1 MKKEKLKDQLGSG
14 FSRFRFL
21 QVGGYIQGSGI
32 SRKGD
37 IYKVQSS
44 PGKGD
49 TYKVQGSPGK
59 EIQGVPRNMTVA
71 RRNESHSFKNY
82 TCESSLTTEYH

>member
-14 FSRFRFL
+14 FSWFRFL
-21 QVGGYIQGSGI
+21 QVGGYIQGSGF

-59 EIQGVPRNMTVA
+59 EIYKVQYTPGRYIYTRFRVLRVWRDIQGSGFSM
-71 RRNESHSFKNY
+71 
-82 TCESSLTTEYH
+82 

>member
-1 MKKEKLKDQLGSG
+1 MVSVSPGRVIHT
-14 FSRFRFL
+14 RFRFL
-21 QVGGYIQGSGI
+21 QEGRY
-32 SRKGD
+32 

-59 EIQGVPRNMTVA
+59 EIYKVQYSPGRYIYTRFRVLRVWRDIQGSGFSM
-71 RRNESHSFKNY
+71 
-82 TCESSLTTEYH
+82 